1 MIEIIEIE
9 KVKENPENPRFINPE
24 QFKKLVKSIKDF
36 PEMLGLRP
44 LVVDEDLV
52 VLGGNMRLKAA
63 KEAGLKTISIQRA
76 GNLTEEQKKEFVI
89 KDNSSFGEWDWKVLQ
104 EDWNIDLLEDWGLK
118 VIKHDWDNL
127 EEIMEDLDMPLPG
140 GDKHLTIKIVV
151 SETYKDQM
159 DEIKGVIIEFLTE
172 KYPDCDFQ

>member
-24 QFKKLVKSIKDF
+24 QFRKLVKSIKDF
-36 PEMLGLRP
+36 PEMLNLRP

-76 GNLTEEQKKEFVI
+76 TGLTEDQQREFVI

-104 EDWNIDLLEDWGLK
+104 EDWDIDALEDWGLK

-127 EEIMEDLDMPLPG
+127 DEIIGDLDMPIPG
-140 GDKHLTIKIVV
+140 GDKNLTIKIIVPADY
-151 SETYKDQM
+151 EEQM
-159 DEIKGVIIEFLTE
+159 DEIKDFIKEALTE
-172 KYPDCDFQ
+172 KYPDCDFK